1 MGLGRFLAAVAAGAV
16 AVVAAPVVLPAAAAV
31 GAAGAAVAAGAAA
44 SVGAAA
50 ATAAAGAG
58 ALATGAA
65 TAVGGAVAAAGTAAA
80 STAVGGA
87 VVSAATAVG
96 GAATALGTAAA
107 SSAVG
112 TAVTGTMGA
121 IGTGI
126 GAVAGAAEAV
136 PVIGGVAA
144 NIAGVTGTAAGATAV
159 GTIAT
164 TGAVGTANAVSGVN
178 KRIKASDIKQEAMS
192 DYHEERGKL
201 EKTQNSTNKKLEELG
216 ELKVKAW
223 GEGYPRFCEMY
234 SKVKLPPNSKGE
246 VALEGNLSLTPEDL
260 REIKALGIGIK
271 EAVQTG
277 AAGYVAG
284 SLVGLAAQS
293 GAASMA
299 VFASTGT
306 AISSLSGAAATNAT
320 LAQLG
325 GGALGSSAGA
335 LGVAGGKAVMT
346 GLTAAPLLMVEG
358 ILFNVK
364 GNKVLDSAYDIK
376 WEADKAV
383 GTMKSMESEL
393 RKLSRLSQKVQDE
406 LQQLYDVYLRLI
418 VQAERT
424 VERTTEYI
432 NFTAAE
438 KMNFQKT
445 CLAIKLISVLSKQD
459 LLDKAKEGE
468 MNKVLDKETKATL
481 QTVQQAAENGKLLME

>member
-16 AVVAAPVVLPAAAAV
+16 AVVAAPVVLPAAAA
-31 GAAGAAVAAGAAA
+31 AAGAAA